1 MHAVTLGTLCTIT
14 LTGLGAR
21 HNDHGEW
28 HHKTSEVKARCLA
41 LLDDMSDNHREFVV
55 TKHDREVAR
64 LVRVERAPS
73 TLRSVTLL
81 AEDDDAYYQVAETWA
96 SDR

>member
-1 MHAVTLGTLCTIT
+1 M
-14 LTGLGAR
+14 
-21 HNDHGEW
+21 
-28 HHKTSEVKARCLA
+28 
-41 LLDDMSDNHREFVV
+41 